1 MAFLNGLENF
11 HYNELNGELILP
23 LIY

>member
-1 MAFLNGLENF
+1 MAFLNGLGNF

>member
-1 MAFLNGLENF
+1 MAFLNGLGNF
-11 HYNELNGELILP
+11 HYNELNEELILP